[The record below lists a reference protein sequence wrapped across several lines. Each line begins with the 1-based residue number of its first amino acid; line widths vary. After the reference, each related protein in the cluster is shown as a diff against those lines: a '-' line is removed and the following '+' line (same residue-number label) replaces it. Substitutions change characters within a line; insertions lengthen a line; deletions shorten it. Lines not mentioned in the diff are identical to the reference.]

1 MKHGALWL
9 LRGQLVKCWPGHW
22 LPHWPSPEV
31 SAERTSDM
39 PLLPD
44 DPTELHSAVIMVI
57 LIAGFVGGMA
67 LLWWFVL
74 R

>member
-1 MKHGALWL
+1 
-9 LRGQLVKCWPGHW
+9 
-22 LPHWPSPEV
+22 
-31 SAERTSDM
+31 M